1 MQKTT
6 LILVLIALGLG
17 GYVYFYEIKS
27 NSQEQVAGNSQQNL
41 FSFQEDQV
49 QRLTIEK
56 EKQTFEF
63 VRLETSDQSWRM
75 KQPEG
80 SPAKKSAIVFLLDLL
95 SKESSSRTFEIQ
107 RDQLEEYGFKTPLA
121 TIEVEL
127 ENNTKH
133 RVILGKT
140 TLNEKQIYAR
150 IDPSE
155 NQNNIDVHIVPIDF
169 QYAVN
174 RSLSEWKQQPESE
187 PEAEENNQTEPENSS
202 SEKQE

>member
-75 KQPEG
+75 KQPEE
-80 SPAKKSAIVFLLDLL
+80 SPAKESAIVFLLDLL

-107 RDQLEEYGFKTPLA
+107 RDQLGEYGFKTPLA

-127 ENNTKH
+127 NNNTKH

-140 TLNEKQIYAR
+140 TFNNKQIYAR
-150 IDPSE
+150 IDPKE
-155 NQNNIDVHIVPIDF
+155 NKQIKIYLLPIDF
-169 QYAVN
+169 QNAVN
-174 RSLSEWKQQPESE
+174 RSLSQWKQKS
-187 PEAEENNQTEPENSS
+187 EAEKNKQTKPENSS
-202 SEKQE
+202 SKKQE